1 MIIKGF
7 KKYIF
12 DNSEVS
18 GIMTSINFSQEND
31 LEIILHEE
39 TSGRYEQVRDLEMVK
54 AFPPL
59 VLSTDVNLD
68 FINFQET
75 TKQIKKLTL
84 LDGHHRFEHLSLYN
98 YDHSVPIVLVSN
110 KDVKV
115 QSYNSKI
122 YGDKQ
127 TFIEFLISNNF
138 KPSSSSKYFIEIEDC
153 QYSNTEVKNIY
164 ELYDFKRKLL
174 KSDLITPIQNDL
186 SDVEDLILN
195 FTPVQ
200 LIEFHKENY
209 LFPPKSTWISPRI

>member
-1 MIIKGF
+1 MIINNFEKYNF
-7 KKYIF
+7 K
-12 DNSEVS
+12 NSEVS
-18 GIMTSINFSQEND
+18 GIITSINFSLEKD
-31 LEIILHEE
+31 IEIILHEE
-39 TSGRYEQVRDLEMVK
+39 TQDKFEQVRDLETVK
-54 AFPPL
+54 SFPPL
-59 VLSTDVNLD
+59 VFSTGADQDLTNIL
-68 FINFQET
+68 NGSKE
-75 TKQIKKLTL
+75 IKKLIL
-84 LDGHHRFEHLSLYN
+84 LDGHHRFEHLNLYN
-98 YDHSVPIVLVSN
+98 YDYSIPVVLISN
-110 KDVKV
+110 QDVTV

-153 QYSNTEVKNIY
+153 QYSNTEVNNIY